1 MISGRGVCVVIDG
14 GKIFFCSLMRSGR
27 IVSVDPQIHTKKVLP
42 DCRVQ
47 GSVPVT
53 FMKNRIKTVY
63 GCTIIGSHK
72 V

>member
-1 MISGRGVCVVIDG
+1 MHA
-14 GKIFFCSLMRSGR
+14 GR
-27 IVSVDPQIHTKKVLP
+27 IVFLDLQIHTKKVLP
-42 DCRVQ
+42 DFRAS

-53 FMKNRIKTVY
+53 LVKTRIKTVY